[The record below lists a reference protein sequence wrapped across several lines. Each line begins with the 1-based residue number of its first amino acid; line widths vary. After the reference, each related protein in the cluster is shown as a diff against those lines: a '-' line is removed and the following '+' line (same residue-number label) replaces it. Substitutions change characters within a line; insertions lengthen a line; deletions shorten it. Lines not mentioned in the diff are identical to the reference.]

1 MSYCHHPS
9 EVTGYREE
17 QSDRDPDDLRSLVTG
32 CQDENEGGA
41 GPDGDDD

>member
-1 MSYCHHPS
+1 MIYCHHHPS

-17 QSDRDPDDLRSLVTG
+17 QSDPDDLRSLVTG
-32 CQDENEGGA
+32 CQDEDEGGA